1 MQIIVKYAELINS
14 DFNGLGENNIDYMI
28 FNRLS
33 VTLYLAWVTCFRK
46 IAEAAYFREEINL
59 HKT

>member
-1 MQIIVKYAELINS
+1 MQIIAKYAELINS
-14 DFNGLGENNIDYMI
+14 DFNGLVENNIDYRI

-33 VTLYLAWVTCFRK
+33 VTLYLAWVTSFKK

>member
-1 MQIIVKYAELINS
+1 MQIIAKYAELINS
-14 DFNGLGENNIDYMI
+14 DFNGLVENNMDYMI
-28 FNRLS
+28 FNRLN
-33 VTLYLAWVTCFRK
+33 VTLFLAWVISFRK

>member
-1 MQIIVKYAELINS
+1 MQIIWKYAELINS
-14 DFNGLGENNIDYMI
+14 DFNGLVENNIDYRI

-33 VTLYLAWVTCFRK
+33 VTLYLAWVTSFKK